1 VAKLIS
7 PVDNAKKI
15 PTTIILKWNPSKNAS
30 VYHIEVSKD
39 RNFTECLVDDRGIAH
54 TVFPISGLEYSTV
67 YYWRVKAINNAG
79 SSEWTDAFSFTTTPS
94 IPSTPEILFPTAN
107 SKNTPVVF
115 RVKWRK
121 STNAESYSFQLSER
135 EDFSSLLFTE
145 KDIYNTEFNLI
156 SDLLE
161 YNTPYFWR
169 VCASNS
175 GGNSGWS
182 RIMNFKTEQQVSAEP
197 LNRDRVSIET
207 HKEDRGGSSDVI
219 SFCAVPSIVN
229 EIESKMDF
237 MCSVNSIVYA
247 EIYVYDALANLILKK
262 RCTLFPNS
270 SRSKLSNICSWDL
283 KNTNGKKIYNG
294 TYVAVHKILDKTG
307 REKMYKTTFGV

>member
-1 VAKLIS
+1 LELRNSTNYFWRV
-7 PVDNAKKI
+7 NASNTSGTSGWSEVRTFK
-15 PTTIILKWNPSKNAS
+15 TIIAVPHSPLAVLPKLHENNVSIHPILTWEPSSNTS
-30 VYHIEVSKD
+30 SY
-39 RNFTECLVDDRGIAH
+39 
-54 TVFPISGLEYSTV
+54 TVQI
-67 YYWRVKAINNAG
+67 
-79 SSEWTDAFSFTTTPS
+79 
-94 IPSTPEILFPTAN
+94 
-107 SKNTPVVF
+107 
-115 RVKWRK
+115 
-121 STNAESYSFQLSER
+121 SER

-294 TYVAVHKILDKTG
+294 TYVAVLKILDKTG
-307 REKMYKTTFGV
+307 REKMYKTTFGVKK